1 MRVLRFLGILAIIV
15 ISVVATYFYS
25 RGGGEQRDIL
35 GFIPTDFVFAI
46 ESDRPIQ
53 DWQNLSKSKVWRYL
67 KETPYFSDLTASADY
82 LDTLLI
88 ENKAVANFVKLG
100 DLVISAHM
108 ISRESY
114 DFVYL
119 IDIKKNNL
127 GNLREILKLL
137 FKTFEYE
144 VSVSKFFGID
154 IYELYDPAEKEIL
167 YISILD
173 NILVSSYDPDLIR
186 KSIEQSEKSSIREN
200 TDFTYVREQTGR
212 DDLYTLYL
220 NYSVFE
226 ELIAAFTSEI
236 PETLKGLDEIISF
249 SSFDLEVKDDKTVFS
264 GYMKQLDSVP
274 SFLSVFKDVGKGR
287 LHAQNVLPA
296 ETALYTSIGFD
307 EFIDFYSRL
316 ERYYES
322 ESPKEYESLKKQ
334 KEQVEKLLKINFED
348 DFFSWMTDE
357 IATAIVR
364 IDTTREE
371 YAYYALL
378 HFDNYNKTKGK
389 LDFVVERIKKTLIS
403 PVKFTTTDYKGFEI
417 KYMELKGFFKLFFKK
432 LFNKI
437 EHPHYAYLDDYV
449 VFSNDTTSL
458 QFLIDEY
465 LKQNLLSR
473 NDAYK
478 KFIRNFDGQSNVYTY
493 IQNEEFYPYFY
504 QSLDPESKK
513 TFQGYESYMM
523 SFPQVGFQI
532 SPSSGMYKTLLM
544 AEFDPPEESIEGN

>member
-1 MRVLRFLGILAIIV
+1 MRVLRLLGILAIV
-15 ISVVATYFYS
+15 VVSVVATYLYS

-46 ESDRPIQ
+46 ESDQPIK
-53 DWQNLSKSKVWRYL
+53 DWQELSKSKVWRYL
-67 KETPYFSDLTASADY
+67 KQTPYFADVSESADY

-88 ENKAVANFVKLG
+88 ENKAVANFIKLG

-108 ISRESY
+108 VSRESY
-114 DFVYL
+114 DFIYL
-119 IDIKKNNL
+119 VDLRKNNL
-127 GNLREILKLL
+127 GKLREILGLL
-137 FKTFEYE
+137 FKSFEYD
-144 VSVSKFFGID
+144 VSVSKYFGID
-154 IYELYDPAEKEIL
+154 IFELYDKEEQEIL
-167 YISILD
+167 YLAIMD
-173 NILVSSYDPDLIR
+173 NVVVSSYDSDLIR
-186 KSIEQSEKSSIREN
+186 KAIEQSERSSIREN
-200 TDFTYVREQTGR
+200 LDFTYVREQTNR

-226 ELIAAFTSEI
+226 KLIAAFTSEI
-236 PETLKGLDEIISF
+236 PESFKGLGEIISF
-249 SSFDLEVKDDKTVFS
+249 SSFDLQVKDDKTVFS

-287 LHAQNVLPA
+287 LHAQDVLPA

-316 ERYYES
+316 ETYYKNENP
-322 ESPKEYESLKKQ
+322 EEYESLNKQ
-334 KEQVEKLLKINFED
+334 KEMIEKRLKISFED

-357 IATAIVR
+357 IATAVIR
-364 IDTTREE
+364 TDTIREQ

-378 HFDNYNKTKGK
+378 HFDNYNKTKEK
-389 LDFVVERIKKTLIS
+389 LDYVVERIQKTLIS
-403 PVKFTTTDYKGFEI
+403 PVKFTSTDYKGFEI

-432 LFNKI
+432 MFNNI
-437 EHPHYAYLDDYV
+437 EQPHYTYLDDYV
-449 VFSNDTTSL
+449 VFSNDTSSL

-473 NDAYK
+473 SDDYR
-478 KFIRNFDGQSNVYTY
+478 KFIRSFDGQSNVYTY

-504 QSLDPESKK
+504 QTLDPASKK
-513 TFQGYESYMM
+513 TFQGYEAYLM
-523 SFPQVGFQI
+523 SFPQIGLQI

-544 AEFDPPEESIEGN
+544 AEFDPPVTEEP